1 MTNLTFDQWLKI
13 LGLVGALASF
23 GWGVY
28 QWRAKSDREL
38 AQTRFEA
45 DRLATSRKIE
55 ATKPFLER
63 QLKLYTE
70 ASQVAATIATTADAR
85 ERSKATRRF
94 WELYW
99 GELALV
105 ENQEVETAMV
115 AFGDALG
122 RSAPQAALQQ
132 LSLRLARVCRISLD
146 RSWGI
151 HAWTS
156 PDEAAK

>member
-1 MTNLTFDQWLKI
+1 MTRLTFDHWLKI
-13 LGLVGALASF
+13 LGLFGALASF
-23 GWGVY
+23 VWGVY
-28 QWRAKSDREL
+28 QWRVKSDQEL
-38 AQTRFEA
+38 AQARFEA
-45 DRLATSRKIE
+45 DRVAASRKIE

-70 ASQVAATIATTADAR
+70 VSQVAATLSTSSDTA
-85 ERSKATRRF
+85 ERGRANKRF

-105 ENQEVETAMV
+105 ENREVEVAMV
-115 AFGDALG
+115 EIGEALG
-122 RSAPQAALQQ
+122 RSGPQSELQQ
-132 LSLRLARVCRISLD
+132 LSLRLAHSCRTSLD

>member
-1 MTNLTFDQWLKI
+1 MPNLTFDQWLKI
-13 LGLVGALASF
+13 LGLVGLVGGF
-23 GWGVY
+23 VWGVY
-28 QWRAKSDREL
+28 QWRDKSDREL
-38 AQTRFEA
+38 AQARFEA
-45 DRLATSRKIE
+45 ERLATSRKIE

-70 ASQVAATIATTADAR
+70 ASQVAATLATTPDNK
-85 ERSKATRRF
+85 ERSKATKRF

-99 GELALV
+99 GDLALV
-105 ENQEVETAMV
+105 ENQGVEAAMV
-115 AFGDALG
+115 ALGDALS
-122 RSAPQAALQQ
+122 RNSPQTELQQ
-132 LSLRLARVCRISLD
+132 LSLRLARACRISLD

>member
-1 MTNLTFDQWLKI
+1 MRTLAFDEWLKI
-13 LGLVGALASF
+13 LALVGALASF
-23 GWGVY
+23 AWGVY
-28 QWRAKSDREL
+28 QWRVTSIQQL
-38 AQTRFEA
+38 AQAKGEA
-45 DRLATSRKIE
+45 DRLAASRKIE

-70 ASQVAATIATTADAR
+70 AAQTAATLSTTADTR
-85 ERSKATRRF
+85 ERAKATRRF

-105 ENQEVETAMV
+105 ENREVEGAMK
-115 AFGDALG
+115 ALGDAL
-122 RSAPQAALQQ
+122 SANASASDLQQ
-132 LSLRLARVCRISLD
+132 LSLRLAHACRRSLD
-146 RSWGI
+146 ASWGI

>member
-1 MTNLTFDQWLKI
+1 MTTLTFDQWLKI

-23 GWGVY
+23 AWGVY
-28 QWRAKSDREL
+28 QWRVKSDREL
-38 AQTRFEA
+38 AQARSEA
-45 DRLATSRKIE
+45 DRVAASRKIE

-70 ASQVAATIATTADAR
+70 VSQVAATLSTSADSG
-85 ERSKATRRF
+85 ERGKATKRF

-105 ENQEVETAMV
+105 ENREVEAAMV
-115 AFGDALG
+115 ELGKALG
-122 RSAPQAALQQ
+122 RGASQSELQQ
-132 LSLRLARVCRISLD
+132 LSLRLAHSCRASLD

>member
-1 MTNLTFDQWLKI
+1 MAGLTFDAWLKVF
-13 LGLVGALASF
+13 GLVGALASF
-23 GWGVY
+23 AWGVY
-28 QWRAKSDREL
+28 QWREKSEREL
-38 AQTRFEA
+38 AQVRLEA

-70 ASQVAATIATTADAR
+70 ISQVAATLSTSSDNS
-85 ERSKATRRF
+85 ERTKATKRF

-105 ENQEVETAMV
+105 ENREVEAAMV
-115 AFGDALG
+115 ELGKALARG
-122 RSAPQAALQQ
+122 APQSDLQQ
-132 LSLRLARVCRISLD
+132 LSLRLAHACRTSLD

-151 HAWTS
+151 HAWTT
-156 PDEAAK
+156 PDEAAR